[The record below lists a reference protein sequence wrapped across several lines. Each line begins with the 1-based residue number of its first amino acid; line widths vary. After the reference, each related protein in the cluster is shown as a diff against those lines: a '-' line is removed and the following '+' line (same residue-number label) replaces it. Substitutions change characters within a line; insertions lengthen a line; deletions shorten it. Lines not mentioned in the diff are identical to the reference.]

1 MKPAHFPWLS
11 LFAAGAIY
19 ALAVFAESVV
29 TLAWDANTE
38 TNLTGY
44 AVHYGTNSRQ
54 YGWQLSIPA
63 DHTTQS
69 VVLPFPARWFFA
81 LTAQADG
88 LTSGYSVEITYD
100 YAPTPPLALGT
111 PGIIVTPRLVTSS
124 NLVDWQAVPALGT
137 WFPATNPAGFFKLV
151 GLDVEK
157 ILTPQSAPAGP

>member
-1 MKPAHFPWLS
+1 MNSRIPWLC
-11 LFAAGAIY
+11 LVVAGVIY
-19 ALAVFAESVV
+19 ALSLLAFETV
-29 TLAWDANTE
+29 TIAWDANTE

-44 AVHYGTNSRQ
+44 AVHYGTNSRE

-69 VVLPFPARWFFA
+69 VILPFPARWFFA
-81 LTAQADG
+81 VTAEAG
-88 LTSGYSVEITYD
+88 NLTSGYSAEITWD
-100 YAPTPPLALGT
+100 FAPAPPLVHGT

-124 NLVDWQAVPALGT
+124 NLTDWQAVPALGT

>member
-1 MKPAHFPWLS
+1 MNSRLPWLCVA
-11 LFAAGAIY
+11 AAGVLY
-19 ALAVFAESVV
+19 LLSALASEVV
-29 TLAWDANTE
+29 TIAWDANTE

-44 AVHYGTNSRQ
+44 AVHYGTNTRR
-54 YGWQLSIPA
+54 YGWQSSLPA

-81 LTAQADG
+81 VTAQADG

-100 YAPTPPLALGT
+100 YAPTPPLVHGT

-124 NLVDWQAVPALGT
+124 NLTDWQPIPALGT
-137 WFPATNPAGFFKLV
+137 WFPATNSAGFFKLV